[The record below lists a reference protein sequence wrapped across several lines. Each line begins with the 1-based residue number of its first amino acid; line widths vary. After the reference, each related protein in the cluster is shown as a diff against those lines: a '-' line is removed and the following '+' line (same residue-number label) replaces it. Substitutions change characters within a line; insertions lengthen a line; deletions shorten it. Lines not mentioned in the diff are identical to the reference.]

1 MAVPK
6 DKTRLTIT
14 IYKETKQL
22 MDVLLSLHSNMTY
35 SVLVEVS
42 LLCYTKLV
50 QNRLDQEAN
59 NNDEA
64 EKEKN

>member
-6 DKTRLTIT
+6 GKTRITIT
-14 IYKETKQL
+14 IHEETKQL
-22 MDVLLSLHSNMTY
+22 MDELLSLHSNMTY

-42 LLCYTKLV
+42 LLCYAKLF
-50 QNRLDQEAN
+50 QNRLDEETK
-59 NNDEA
+59 NDEA

>member
-1 MAVPK
+1 
-6 DKTRLTIT
+6 
-14 IYKETKQL
+14 
-22 MDVLLSLHSNMTY
+22 MDELLSLHSNMTY

-42 LLCYTKLV
+42 LLCYAKLV
-50 QNRLDQEAN
+50 MNKLDQET

>member
-6 DKTRLTIT
+6 GKTRITIT
-14 IYKETKQL
+14 IHEETKQL
-22 MDVLLSLHSNMTY
+22 MDELLSLHSNMTY

-50 QNRLDQEAN
+50 QNRLEQEA